1 MKSIDLP
8 EHIVVQPDIQGDMI
22 DKYRHPHRFGLGCF
36 IMVHSGNAHISI
48 NLTDYEVSANSLVTV
63 LPRSIIQVKEWS
75 NDYKCDL
82 VAFSANFVKDLT
94 LIRSVIN
101 QMDNIGNMPI
111 LDLSEDECSLA
122 KHYWHLLQMIYGH
135 DSGNEMKSGAV
146 GNLLLSFFYCIC
158 GMYAN
163 RMSRHDDASHMRK
176 EELTRRFMILVLRH
190 CEREREVRYYA
201 DKLCVTP
208 QYLNAVI
215 KYTKGETASSII
227 KRLTV
232 LIIESQLK
240 SSTKSIQ
247 DIAGD
252 LNFPNA
258 SFFAKFFKRETGM
271 TPKQYRDS

>member
-22 DKYRHPHRFGLGCF
+22 YKYRHPHRFELGCF
-36 IMVHSGNAHISI
+36 IMAHSGNAHISI

-63 LPRSIIQVKEWS
+63 LPRSIIQMKEWS